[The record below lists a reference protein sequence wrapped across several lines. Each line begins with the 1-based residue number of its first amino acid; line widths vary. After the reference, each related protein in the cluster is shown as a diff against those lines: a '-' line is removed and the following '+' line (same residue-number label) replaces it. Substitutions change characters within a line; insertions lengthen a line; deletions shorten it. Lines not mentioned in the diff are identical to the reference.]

1 LKSPAIQDYE
11 AAMKR
16 VYPDGYSATAPKRE
30 GGANTETYASDADD
44 ANYLEE
50 MAAGASESDK
60 GVRRA
65 TTSVVNRSSAPAAS
79 KQHKRKKDDRGVYQ
93 AEAANPS
100 ASMAT
105 NVEGNLDIGR
115 SSDSL
120 DPRKNRRAVTN
131 IFDQDPDFGEFG
143 AVLGSQ
149 PLKGD
154 PETVIKRTTEALRQD
169 KDNPEYHYLRAR
181 AYQKMQRANDAYK
194 DYTQAIEINPQVTK
208 YFIGR
213 ASLFYQLNKPLMVD
227 ADVKRAQ
234 AIDQELPHKIQF
246 GGEPYPP
253 SVKWMG
259 DGPDGN

>member
-1 LKSPAIQDYE
+1 
-11 AAMKR
+11 
-16 VYPDGYSATAPKRE
+16 
-30 GGANTETYASDADD
+30 
-44 ANYLEE
+44 
-50 MAAGASESDK
+50 
-60 GVRRA
+60 
-65 TTSVVNRSSAPAAS
+65 
-79 KQHKRKKDDRGVYQ
+79 
-93 AEAANPS
+93 
-100 ASMAT
+100 MAT